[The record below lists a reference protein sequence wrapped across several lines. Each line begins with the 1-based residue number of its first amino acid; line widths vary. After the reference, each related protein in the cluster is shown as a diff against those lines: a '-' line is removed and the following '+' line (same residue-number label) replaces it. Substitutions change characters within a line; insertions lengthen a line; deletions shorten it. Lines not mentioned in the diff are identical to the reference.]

1 MCKCVERRN
10 GESLSFT
17 SILIH
22 VFLPQIVNSEI
33 VPDNEYLEPES
44 PIEDEPIN
52 EPIEDRKS
60 SNEYSHVYNHLKPN
74 IRHDVEPHICNPGNV
89 TGRIYNATVSYE
101 KDDQNSETTHTHNM
115 DNGLGEGNVFEV
127 RRSSSDTQLKVTT
140 LNGDEESFLSKS
152 NCDENTYFVLEKKE

>member
-1 MCKCVERRN
+1 M
-10 GESLSFT
+10 
-17 SILIH
+17 
-22 VFLPQIVNSEI
+22 PQIVYSET
-33 VPDNEYLEPES
+33 VADNEYLEPNP

-74 IRHDVEPHICNPGNV
+74 IRHDVEPHVCNPDNV
-89 TGRIYNATVSYE
+89 TSRIYNVTVSDE
-101 KDDQNSETTHTHNM
+101 KDDQCSETRTHKM

-127 RRSSSDTQLKVTT
+127 RRNSSDTQLKVTT

>member
-10 GESLSFT
+10 GQMLSFT
-17 SILIH
+17 SIIIH
-22 VFLPQIVNSEI
+22 VLLSQIVNSET
-33 VPDNEYLEPES
+33 VTDNEYLEPNPS
-44 PIEDEPIN
+44 IEDEPIIR
-52 EPIEDRKS
+52 PVEDRKS

-74 IRHDVEPHICNPGNV
+74 IRHDVEPDVCNPDNV
-89 TGRIYNATVSYE
+89 TSRIYNVTISDE
-101 KDDQNSETTHTHNM
+101 KDDQYCETRCLHNM

-140 LNGDEESFLSKS
+140 LNEDEESFLSKS

>member
-1 MCKCVERRN
+1 M
-10 GESLSFT
+10 LSFT

-22 VFLPQIVNSEI
+22 VFLSQIINSEI

-44 PIEDEPIN
+44 PIEDEPI
-52 EPIEDRKS
+52 IRSVEDRKS

-74 IRHDVEPHICNPGNV
+74 IRHDVEPDVCNPDNV
-89 TGRIYNATVSYE
+89 TSRIYNVTVSDE
-101 KDDQNSETTHTHNM
+101 KDDQCSETRTQKI

-140 LNGDEESFLSKS
+140 LNDDEESVLSKS